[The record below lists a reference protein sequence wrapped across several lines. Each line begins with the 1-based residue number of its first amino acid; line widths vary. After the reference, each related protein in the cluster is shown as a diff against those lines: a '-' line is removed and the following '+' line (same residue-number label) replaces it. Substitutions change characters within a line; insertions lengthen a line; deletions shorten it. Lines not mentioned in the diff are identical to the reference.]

1 MMTERV
7 PSIAEVDHIAALG
20 DPVVRNLRITQCYHE
35 LSQVMAIRTGTN
47 ANWCTFAT
55 WASKQAGQTIRKE
68 DLSRMLENVSFSAQT
83 VESLVISAQALG
95 SDHDPIQI
103 QQVVAQAINPLVV
116 MDRASAAVARGNN
129 KVFQE
134 IAREFARFYATCLED
149 TIYSAETINTYCQS
163 LRPGNPPEG
172 QQYLRQAFTHYYQA
186 FFEDIPTRRAELIY
200 LANIEIGYHEQT
212 RLQPEI
218 AEALD
223 SAFTHTLQIWLQV
236 MSRLFPLWIWLPRL
250 VMRLFGRLNAFDRV
264 IETLLSEARRQARQI
279 ITNYLM
285 TLEIPPH
292 HRLHLSRD
300 IVGEF
305 PLALQHPTLPDLCQL
320 LERLDPSPNS
330 VIESGAVDW
339 ANLPERLHFILDF
352 FRCFHE
358 TGHLFDPPFTEE
370 QVVAL
375 KSGHMPQGQL

>member
-103 QQVVAQAINPLVV
+103 QQIVTQAINPLVA

-149 TIYSAETINTYCQS
+149 TIYSAETID
-163 LRPGNPPEG
+163 LFRRDD
-172 QQYLRQAFTHYYQA
+172 QYLLSISTS
-186 FFEDIPTRRAELIY
+186 
-200 LANIEIGYHEQT
+200 GK
-212 RLQPEI
+212 
-218 AEALD
+218 
-223 SAFTHTLQIWLQV
+223 SARGSTILKAGFH
-236 MSRLFPLWIWLPRL
+236 S
-250 VMRLFGRLNAFDRV
+250 
-264 IETLLSEARRQARQI
+264 LLS
-279 ITNYLM
+279 
-285 TLEIPPH
+285 
-292 HRLHLSRD
+292 
-300 IVGEF
+300 G
-305 PLALQHPTLPDLCQL
+305 
-320 LERLDPSPNS
+320 
-330 VIESGAVDW
+330 
-339 ANLPERLHFILDF
+339 F
-352 FRCFHE
+352 F
-358 TGHLFDPPFTEE
+358 
-370 QVVAL
+370 
-375 KSGHMPQGQL
+375 

>member
-1 MMTERV
+1 
-7 PSIAEVDHIAALG
+7 
-20 DPVVRNLRITQCYHE
+20 
-35 LSQVMAIRTGTN
+35 
-47 ANWCTFAT
+47 
-55 WASKQAGQTIRKE
+55 
-68 DLSRMLENVSFSAQT
+68 
-83 VESLVISAQALG
+83 
-95 SDHDPIQI
+95 
-103 QQVVAQAINPLVV
+103 
-116 MDRASAAVARGNN
+116 
-129 KVFQE
+129 
-134 IAREFARFYATCLED
+134 
-149 TIYSAETINTYCQS
+149 
-163 LRPGNPPEG
+163 
-172 QQYLRQAFTHYYQA
+172 
-186 FFEDIPTRRAELIY
+186 LIY

-264 IETLLSEARRQARQI
+264 IESLLSEARRQARQI

-358 TGHLFDPPFTEE
+358 TGHLFTKQAISSTRLLPKNR
-370 QVVAL
+370 L
-375 KSGHMPQGQL
+375 LL

>member
-1 MMTERV
+1 MMVEHI
-7 PSIAEVDHIAALG
+7 PSIDEVDHIAALS
-20 DPVVRNLRITQCYHE
+20 DPVIRNLRITQCYHE
-35 LSQVMAIRTGTN
+35 LSKVMSTRTGTN

-68 DLSRMLENVSFSAQT
+68 DLSRMLDNVSFSTQT
-83 VESLVISAQALG
+83 VESLVVSAQALG
-95 SDHDPIQI
+95 SDRDPVHI
-103 QQVVAQAINPLVV
+103 QQVMAEALNPLAA

-134 IAREFARFYATCLED
+134 IAWEFARFYATCIDD
-149 TIYSAETINTYCQS
+149 TVYSAEKISAFCQS
-163 LRPGNPPEG
+163 IRSGDPPAG

-186 FFEDIPTRRAELIY
+186 FFEDDPSRRAELMF

-223 SAFTHTLQIWLQV
+223 SAFMNTVQMWLQV
-236 MSRLFPLWIWLPRL
+236 TSRLFPLWRWLPRL
-250 VMRLFGRLNAFDRV
+250 VMRVFGRLDAFDRL
-264 IETLLSEARRQARQI
+264 IENLLSEARRQARQI

-285 TLEIPPH
+285 TLEVPPNQ
-292 HRLHLSRD
+292 RLHLGQD
-300 IVGEF
+300 VVGTF
-305 PLALQHPTLPDLCQL
+305 PPVLQHPTLPELCQL
-320 LERLDPSPNS
+320 LDRIDLSLNS

-358 TGHLFDPPFTEE
+358 TERLFDPPFTKE
-370 QVVAL
+370 QVFTL
-375 KSGHMPQGQL
+375 KSGHLPQGRL